1 MKSTEARPFFRILA
15 GIVAIIGA
23 FGVFM
28 FGAIELND
36 GNLARG
42 ITAFVGGT
50 LFTLAMLLVA
60 VTGRVPTL
68 LAWFLAPPSAWSQD
82 DER

>member
-15 GIVAIIGA
+15 GIVAVIA
-23 FGVFM
+23 AVGVFTL
-28 FGAIELND
+28 GVVELKD
-36 GNLARG
+36 GNVVRG
-42 ITAFVGGT
+42 ITAIIGGT
-50 LFTLAMLLVA
+50 LFTLAMFFVA

-82 DER
+82 DKR